1 MTFSQ
6 ICNLWVFMPIGF
18 WCCFTWISVDGISEQ
33 LLQYYLSP
41 SPFHFLPSGV
51 SISMLVFFPVSLL
64 LSHIINANRG
74 AFADDTTNIGFIVV
88 MLLCIPPPL
97 RFWAYYNTKKGW
109 PDRQGYIF
117 ITDRRKERQQ
127 SYFTSYLAHVVVNL
141 SAFLVHSKGKSC
153 AFIEFCWCLI

>member
-51 SISMLVFFPVSLL
+51 SISMLVFFPFHCYFRTSSMRTEEHSPTILL
-64 LSHIINANRG
+64 TSVLSWWCC
-74 AFADDTTNIGFIVV
+74 FVF
-88 MLLCIPPPL
+88 PPPL